1 MARISTYPLDTHLVG
16 SDYWIGSDADSN
28 YATKNFTIDSVAEYM
43 NRVATQQQALRFKYT
58 NTVPRT
64 DGCFFGA
71 DGATSAPSVA
81 YNTITGFTLSKFELT
96 NLGIDISSFYSNPL
110 GSSEVLM
117 TQCDDVS
124 RWAVFTWVSSV
135 QNATNPN
142 YYDIGVAYK
151 GGNNGLI
158 ANKDYF
164 ISLLTY
170 AGANDANFLYTLD
183 GSASVY
189 VINHNLNKYPSVTI
203 FDTNNANA
211 QVETQIAFNS
221 LNQATLTFSL
231 PFTGEAS
238 FN

>member
-1 MARISTYPLDTHLVG
+1 MAKISTYPLDTHLIG
-16 SDYWIGSDADSN
+16 TDYWIGSDANSN

-43 NRVATQQQALRFKYT
+43 NRVATQQQALRFKYL
-58 NTVPRT
+58 NTIPYT
-64 DGCFFGA
+64 DGSFYGA
-71 DGATSAPSVA
+71 DGATAAPTVA
-81 YNTITGFTLSKFELT
+81 YNSITGFTLNKFELT

-110 GSSEVLM
+110 GGSEVLI

-124 RWAVFTWVSSV
+124 RWAVFSWISST
-135 QNATNPN
+135 QNAQNN
-142 YYDIGVAYK
+142 SFYDIVVAYK

-183 GSASVY
+183 GSTNVY
-189 VINHNLNKYPSVTI
+189 TIDHNLNKYPAVTI
-203 FDTNNANA
+203 FDANNAE
-211 QVETQIAFNS
+211 VETQIVFNS
-221 LNQATLTFSL
+221 LNRATLTFSL
-231 PFTGEAS
+231 PFTGKAS

>member
-1 MARISTYPLDTHLVG
+1 MAKISTYPLDTHLIG
-16 SDYWIGSDADSN
+16 TDYWIGSDANSN

-43 NRVATQQQALRFKYT
+43 NRVATQQQALRFKYL
-58 NTVPRT
+58 NTIPYT
-64 DGCFFGA
+64 DGSFYGA
-71 DGATSAPSVA
+71 DGATAAPTVA
-81 YNTITGFTLSKFELT
+81 YNSITGFTLNKFELT

-110 GSSEVLM
+110 GGSEVLI

-124 RWAVFTWVSSV
+124 RWAVFSWISST
-135 QNATNPN
+135 QNAQNTSF
-142 YYDIGVAYK
+142 YDIVVAYK

-183 GSASVY
+183 GSTNVY
-189 VINHNLNKYPSVTI
+189 TIDHNLNKYPAVTI
-203 FDTNNANA
+203 FDANNAE
-211 QVETQIAFNS
+211 VETQIVFNS
-221 LNQATLTFSL
+221 LNRATLTFSL
-231 PFTGEAS
+231 PFTGKAS

>member
-1 MARISTYPLDTHLVG
+1 MAKISTYPLDTHLIG
-16 SDYWIGSDADSN
+16 TDYWIGSDANSN

-43 NRVATQQQALRFKYT
+43 NRVATQQQALRFKYL
-58 NTVPRT
+58 NTVPYT
-64 DGCFFGA
+64 DGSFYGA
-71 DGATSAPSVA
+71 DGATAAPTVA
-81 YNTITGFTLSKFELT
+81 YNSITGFTLNKFELT

-110 GSSEVLM
+110 GGSEVLI

-124 RWAVFTWVSSV
+124 RWAVFSWISST
-135 QNATNPN
+135 QNAQNSSF
-142 YYDIGVAYK
+142 YDIVVAYK

-183 GSASVY
+183 GSTNVY
-189 VINHNLNKYPSVTI
+189 AIDHNLNKYPAVTI
-203 FDTNNANA
+203 FDANNAE
-211 QVETQIAFNS
+211 VETQIVFNS
-221 LNQATLTFSL
+221 LNRATLTFSL
-231 PFTGEAS
+231 PFTGKAS

>member
-1 MARISTYPLDTHLVG
+1 MAKISTYQLDTHLIG

-43 NRVATQQQALRFKYT
+43 NRVATQQQALRFKYL
-58 NTVPRT
+58 NTIPYT
-64 DGCFFGA
+64 DGSFYGA
-71 DGATSAPSVA
+71 DGATAAPNVA
-81 YNTITGFTLSKFELT
+81 YNSITGFTLSKFELT

-110 GSSEVLM
+110 GGSEVLI

-124 RWAVFTWVSSV
+124 RWAVFSWISST
-135 QNATNPN
+135 QNTQNN
-142 YYDIGVAYK
+142 SFYDIVVAYK

-183 GSASVY
+183 GSTNVY
-189 VINHNLNKYPSVTI
+189 AIDHNLNKYPAVTI
-203 FDTNNANA
+203 FDANNAE
-211 QVETQIAFNS
+211 VETQIVFNT
-221 LNQATLTFSL
+221 LNRATLTFSL
-231 PFTGEAS
+231 PFTGKAS

>member
-58 NTVPRT
+58 NTIPRT

-96 NLGIDISSFYSNPL
+96 NLGVDISSFYSNPL

>member
-1 MARISTYPLDTHLVG
+1 MAKISTYPLDTHLIG
-16 SDYWIGSDADSN
+16 TDYWIGSDANSN

-43 NRVATQQQALRFKYT
+43 NRVATQQQALRFKYL
-58 NTVPRT
+58 NTIPYT
-64 DGCFFGA
+64 DGSFYGA
-71 DGATSAPSVA
+71 DGATAAPTVA
-81 YNTITGFTLSKFELT
+81 YNSITGFTLNKFELT

-110 GSSEVLM
+110 GGSEVLI

-124 RWAVFTWVSSV
+124 RWAVFSWISST
-135 QNATNPN
+135 QNAQNN
-142 YYDIGVAYK
+142 SFYDITVAYK

-183 GSASVY
+183 GSTNVY
-189 VINHNLNKYPSVTI
+189 VIDHNLNKYPAVTI
-203 FDTNNANA
+203 FDANNAE
-211 QVETQIAFNS
+211 VETQIVFNS
-221 LNQATLTFSL
+221 LNRATLTFSL
-231 PFTGEAS
+231 PFTGKAS

>member
-1 MARISTYPLDTHLVG
+1 MAKISTYPLDTHLIG
-16 SDYWIGSDADSN
+16 TDYWIGSDANSN

-43 NRVATQQQALRFKYT
+43 NRVATQQQALRFKYL
-58 NTVPRT
+58 NTIPYT
-64 DGCFFGA
+64 DGSFYGA
-71 DGATSAPSVA
+71 DGATAAPTVA
-81 YNTITGFTLSKFELT
+81 YNSITGFTLNKFELT

-110 GSSEVLM
+110 GGSEVLI

-124 RWAVFTWVSSV
+124 RWAVFSWISST
-135 QNATNPN
+135 QNAQNN
-142 YYDIGVAYK
+142 SFYDIVVAYK

-183 GSASVY
+183 GSTNVY
-189 VINHNLNKYPSVTI
+189 VIDHNLNKYPAVTI
-203 FDTNNANA
+203 FDANNAE
-211 QVETQIAFNS
+211 VETQIVFNT
-221 LNQATLTFSL
+221 LNRATLTFSL
-231 PFTGEAS
+231 PFTGKAS

>member
-1 MARISTYPLDTHLVG
+1 MAKISTYPLDTHLIG
-16 SDYWIGSDADSN
+16 TDYWIGSDANSN

-58 NTVPRT
+58 NTVPYT
-64 DGCFFGA
+64 DGSFYGA
-71 DGATSAPSVA
+71 DGATAAPTVA
-81 YNTITGFTLSKFELT
+81 YNSITGFTLNKFELT
-96 NLGIDISSFYSNPL
+96 NLGVDISSFYSSPL
-110 GSSEVLM
+110 GGSEVLI

-124 RWAVFTWVSSV
+124 RWAVFSWISST
-135 QNATNPN
+135 QNAQNTSF
-142 YYDIGVAYK
+142 YDIVVAYK

-183 GSASVY
+183 GSTNVY
-189 VINHNLNKYPSVTI
+189 AIDHNLNKYPAVTI
-203 FDTNNANA
+203 FDANNAE
-211 QVETQIAFNS
+211 VETQIVFNS
-221 LNQATLTFSL
+221 LNRATLTFSL
-231 PFTGEAS
+231 PFTGKAS

>member
-1 MARISTYPLDTHLVG
+1 MAKISTYPLDTHLIG
-16 SDYWIGSDADSN
+16 TDYWIGSDANSN

-58 NTVPRT
+58 NQIPYT
-64 DGCFFGA
+64 DGSFYGA
-71 DGATSAPSVA
+71 DGATAAPNVA
-81 YNTITGFTLSKFELT
+81 YNSITGFTLNKFELT

-110 GSSEVLM
+110 GGSEVLI

-124 RWAVFTWVSSV
+124 RWAVFSWISST
-135 QNATNPN
+135 QNAQNN
-142 YYDIGVAYK
+142 SFYDIVVAYK

-183 GSASVY
+183 GSTNVY
-189 VINHNLNKYPSVTI
+189 TIDHNLNKYPAVTI
-203 FDTNNANA
+203 FDANNAE
-211 QVETQIAFNS
+211 VETQIVFNS
-221 LNQATLTFSL
+221 LNRATLTFSL
-231 PFTGEAS
+231 PFTGKAS

>member
-1 MARISTYPLDTHLVG
+1 MAKISTYPLDTHLIG
-16 SDYWIGSDADSN
+16 TDYWIGSDANSN
-28 YATKNFTIDSVAEYM
+28 YATKNFTIDSGAEYM

-58 NTVPRT
+58 NQIPYT
-64 DGCFFGA
+64 DGSFYGA
-71 DGATSAPSVA
+71 DGATAAPTVA
-81 YNTITGFTLSKFELT
+81 YNSITGFTLNKFELT

-110 GSSEVLM
+110 GGSEVLI

-124 RWAVFTWVSSV
+124 RWAVFSWISST
-135 QNATNPN
+135 QNAQNN
-142 YYDIGVAYK
+142 SFYDIVVAYK

-183 GSASVY
+183 GSTNVY
-189 VINHNLNKYPSVTI
+189 TVNHNLNKYPSVTI
-203 FDTNNANA
+203 FDQNNAE
-211 QVETQIAFNS
+211 VETQVVFNN
-221 LNQATLTFSL
+221 LNTATLTFSL
-231 PFTGEAS
+231 PFTGKAS

>member
-1 MARISTYPLDTHLVG
+1 MAKISTYPLDTHLIG
-16 SDYWIGSDADSN
+16 TDYWIGSDANSN

-43 NRVATQQQALRFKYT
+43 NRVATQQQALRFKYL
-58 NTVPRT
+58 NTIPYT
-64 DGCFFGA
+64 DGSFYGA
-71 DGATSAPSVA
+71 DGATAAPTVA
-81 YNTITGFTLSKFELT
+81 YNSITGFTLNKFELT

-110 GSSEVLM
+110 GGSEVLI

-124 RWAVFTWVSSV
+124 RWAVFSWISST
-135 QNATNPN
+135 QNAQNSSF
-142 YYDIGVAYK
+142 YDIVVAYK

-183 GSASVY
+183 GSTNVY
-189 VINHNLNKYPSVTI
+189 TIDHNLNKYPAVTI
-203 FDTNNANA
+203 FDANNAE
-211 QVETQIAFNS
+211 VETQIVFNS
-221 LNQATLTFSL
+221 LNRATLTFSL
-231 PFTGEAS
+231 PFTGKAS

>member
-1 MARISTYPLDTHLVG
+1 MAKISTYPLDTHLIG

-43 NRVATQQQALRFKYT
+43 NRVATQQQALRFKYL
-58 NTVPRT
+58 NTIPYT
-64 DGCFFGA
+64 DGSFYGA
-71 DGATSAPSVA
+71 DGATAAPNVA
-81 YNTITGFTLSKFELT
+81 YNSITGFTLNKFELT

-110 GSSEVLM
+110 GGSEVLI

-124 RWAVFTWVSSV
+124 RWAVFSWISST
-135 QNATNPN
+135 QNAQNN
-142 YYDIGVAYK
+142 SYYDIVVAYK

-183 GSASVY
+183 GSTNVY
-189 VINHNLNKYPSVTI
+189 AIDHNLNKYPAVTI
-203 FDTNNANA
+203 FDANNAE
-211 QVETQIAFNS
+211 VETQIVFNT
-221 LNQATLTFSL
+221 LNRATLTFSL
-231 PFTGEAS
+231 PFTGKAS

>member
-1 MARISTYPLDTHLVG
+1 MAKISTYPLDTHLIG
-16 SDYWIGSDADSN
+16 TDYWIGSDANSN

-43 NRVATQQQALRFKYT
+43 NRVATQQQALRFKYL
-58 NTVPRT
+58 NTIPYT
-64 DGCFFGA
+64 DGSFYGA
-71 DGATSAPSVA
+71 DGATAAPTVA
-81 YNTITGFTLSKFELT
+81 YNSITGFTLNKFELT

-110 GSSEVLM
+110 GGSEVLI

-124 RWAVFTWVSSV
+124 RWAVFSWISST
-135 QNATNPN
+135 QNAQNN
-142 YYDIGVAYK
+142 SFYDIVVAYK

-183 GSASVY
+183 GSTNVY
-189 VINHNLNKYPSVTI
+189 VIDHNLNKYPAVTI
-203 FDTNNANA
+203 FDANNAE
-211 QVETQIAFNS
+211 VETQIVFNS
-221 LNQATLTFSL
+221 LNRATLTFSL
-231 PFTGEAS
+231 PFTGKAS

>member
-1 MARISTYPLDTHLVG
+1 MAKISTYPLDTHLIG

-43 NRVATQQQALRFKYT
+43 NRVATQQQALRFKYL
-58 NTVPRT
+58 NTIPYT
-64 DGCFFGA
+64 DGSFYGA
-71 DGATSAPSVA
+71 DGATAAPNVA
-81 YNTITGFTLSKFELT
+81 YNSITGFTLNKFELT

-110 GSSEVLM
+110 GGSEVLI

-124 RWAVFTWVSSV
+124 RWAVFSWISST
-135 QNATNPN
+135 QNAQNN
-142 YYDIGVAYK
+142 SFYDIVVAYK

-183 GSASVY
+183 GSTNVY
-189 VINHNLNKYPSVTI
+189 TIDHNLNKYPAVTI
-203 FDTNNANA
+203 FDANNAE
-211 QVETQIAFNS
+211 VETQIVFNT
-221 LNQATLTFSL
+221 LNRATLTFSL
-231 PFTGEAS
+231 PFTGKAS

>member
-58 NTVPRT
+58 NTIPRT

-71 DGATSAPSVA
+71 DGATSAPTVS

-96 NLGIDISSFYSNPL
+96 NLGIDISSFYANPL
-110 GSSEVLM
+110 GGSEVLI

-124 RWAVFTWVSSV
+124 RWAVFSWVSSV

-142 YYDIGVAYK
+142 YYDIVVAYK

-164 ISLLTY
+164 ISLLSY
-170 AGANDANFLYTLD
+170 AGEGDLHFT
-183 GSASVY
+183 Y
-189 VINHNLNKYPSVTI
+189 VQGVPSTSWSIQHNLGKFPSITVIDSAGTVVTGQYTYNDI
-203 FDTNNANA
+203 NN
-211 QVETQIAFNS
+211 V
-221 LNQATLTFSL
+221 TLTFSA
-231 PFTGEAS
+231 PFAGTAYL
-238 FN
+238 N

>member
-1 MARISTYPLDTHLVG
+1 MAKISTYPLDTHLIG

-43 NRVATQQQALRFKYT
+43 NRVATQQQALRFKYL
-58 NTVPRT
+58 NTIPYT
-64 DGCFFGA
+64 DGSFYGA
-71 DGATSAPSVA
+71 DGATAAPTVA
-81 YNTITGFTLSKFELT
+81 YNSITGFTLNKFELT

-110 GSSEVLM
+110 GGSEVLI

-124 RWAVFTWVSSV
+124 RWAVFSWISST
-135 QNATNPN
+135 QNAQNN
-142 YYDIGVAYK
+142 SFYDIVVAYK

-183 GSASVY
+183 GSTNVY
-189 VINHNLNKYPSVTI
+189 TIDHNLNKYPAVTI
-203 FDTNNANA
+203 FDANNAE
-211 QVETQIAFNS
+211 VETQIVFNT
-221 LNQATLTFSL
+221 LNRATLTFSL
-231 PFTGEAS
+231 PFTGKAS

>member
-1 MARISTYPLDTHLVG
+1 MAKISTYPLDTHLIG
-16 SDYWIGSDADSN
+16 TDYWIGSDANSN

-43 NRVATQQQALRFKYT
+43 NRVATQQQALRFKYL
-58 NTVPRT
+58 NTVPYT
-64 DGCFFGA
+64 DGSFYGA
-71 DGATSAPSVA
+71 DGATAAPTVA
-81 YNTITGFTLSKFELT
+81 YNSITGFTLNKFELT

-110 GSSEVLM
+110 GGSEVLI

-124 RWAVFTWVSSV
+124 RWAVFSWISST
-135 QNATNPN
+135 QNAQNSSF
-142 YYDIGVAYK
+142 YDIVVAYK

-183 GSASVY
+183 GSTNVY
-189 VINHNLNKYPSVTI
+189 SIDHNLNKYPAVTI
-203 FDTNNANA
+203 FDANNAE
-211 QVETQIAFNS
+211 VETQIVFNS
-221 LNQATLTFSL
+221 LNRATLTFSL
-231 PFTGEAS
+231 PFTGKAS

>member
-1 MARISTYPLDTHLVG
+1 MAKISTYPLDTHLIG

-43 NRVATQQQALRFKYT
+43 NRVATQQQALRFKYI
-58 NTVPRT
+58 NTVPYT
-64 DGCFFGA
+64 DGSFYGA
-71 DGATSAPSVA
+71 DGATAAPNVA
-81 YNTITGFTLSKFELT
+81 YNSITGFTLSKFELT
-96 NLGIDISSFYSNPL
+96 NLGIDISSFYSNLL
-110 GSSEVLM
+110 GGSEVLI

-124 RWAVFTWVSSV
+124 RWAVFSWISST
-135 QNATNPN
+135 QNTQNN
-142 YYDIGVAYK
+142 SFYDIVVAYK

-183 GSASVY
+183 GSTNVY
-189 VINHNLNKYPSVTI
+189 AIDHNLNKYPAVTI
-203 FDTNNANA
+203 FDANNAE
-211 QVETQIAFNS
+211 VETQIVFNT
-221 LNQATLTFSL
+221 LNRATLTFSL
-231 PFTGEAS
+231 PFTGKAS

>member
-1 MARISTYPLDTHLVG
+1 MAKISTYPLDTHLIG
-16 SDYWIGSDADSN
+16 TDYWIGSDANSN

-43 NRVATQQQALRFKYT
+43 NRVATQQQALRFKYL
-58 NTVPRT
+58 NTIPYT
-64 DGCFFGA
+64 DGSFYGA
-71 DGATSAPSVA
+71 DGATAAPTVA
-81 YNTITGFTLSKFELT
+81 YNSITGFTLNKFELT

-110 GSSEVLM
+110 GGSEVLI

-124 RWAVFTWVSSV
+124 RWAVFSWISST
-135 QNATNPN
+135 QNAQNSSF
-142 YYDIGVAYK
+142 YDIVVAYK

-183 GSASVY
+183 GSTNVY
-189 VINHNLNKYPSVTI
+189 SIDHNLNKYPAVTI
-203 FDTNNANA
+203 FDANNAE
-211 QVETQIAFNS
+211 VETQIVFNS
-221 LNQATLTFSL
+221 LNRATLTFSL
-231 PFTGEAS
+231 PFTGKAS

>member
-1 MARISTYPLDTHLVG
+1 MAKISTYPLDTHLIG
-16 SDYWIGSDADSN
+16 TDYWIGSDANSN

-43 NRVATQQQALRFKYT
+43 NRVATQQQALRFKYL
-58 NTVPRT
+58 NTVPYT
-64 DGCFFGA
+64 DGSFYGA
-71 DGATSAPSVA
+71 DGATAAPNVA
-81 YNTITGFTLSKFELT
+81 YNSITGFTLNKFELT

-110 GSSEVLM
+110 GGSEVLI

-124 RWAVFTWVSSV
+124 RWAVFSWISST
-135 QNATNPN
+135 QNAQNN
-142 YYDIGVAYK
+142 SYYDIVVAYK

-183 GSASVY
+183 GSTNVY
-189 VINHNLNKYPSVTI
+189 TIDHNLNKYPAVTI
-203 FDTNNANA
+203 FDANNAE
-211 QVETQIAFNS
+211 VETQIVFNS
-221 LNQATLTFSL
+221 LNRATLTFSL
-231 PFTGEAS
+231 PFTGKAS

>member
-58 NTVPRT
+58 NTIPRT

-96 NLGIDISSFYSNPL
+96 NLGVDISSFYSNPL

-189 VINHNLNKYPSVTI
+189 IIDHNLNKYPSVTI

>member
-43 NRVATQQQALRFKYT
+43 NRVATQQQALRFKYV
-58 NTVPRT
+58 NTIPYT
-64 DGCFFGA
+64 DGSFYGA
-71 DGATSAPSVA
+71 DGATGASTVA
-81 YNTITGFTLSKFELT
+81 YNTITGFTLSQFELT
-96 NLGIDISSFYSNPL
+96 NLGVNISSFYSNPL
-110 GSSEVLM
+110 GGSEVLI

-124 RWAVFTWVSSV
+124 RWAVFAWVGSTP
-135 QNATNPN
+135 NATNPGF
-142 YYDIGVAYK
+142 YDITLTYK

-158 ANKDYF
+158 ASKDYF

-183 GSASVY
+183 GSTNVY
-189 VINHNLNKYPSVTI
+189 TISHNLNKYPSVTI
-203 FDTNNANA
+203 FDQNNAE
-211 QVETQIAFNS
+211 VETQVVFNN
-221 LNQATLTFSL
+221 LNTATLTFSL
-231 PFTGEAS
+231 PFIGKAS

>member
-1 MARISTYPLDTHLVG
+1 MAKISTYPLDTHLVG

-58 NTVPRT
+58 NQIPYT
-64 DGCFFGA
+64 DGSFYGA
-71 DGATSAPSVA
+71 DGATAAPNVA
-81 YNTITGFTLSKFELT
+81 YNSITGFTLSKFELT

-110 GSSEVLM
+110 GGSEVLI

-124 RWAVFTWVSSV
+124 RWAVFSWISST
-135 QNATNPN
+135 QNAQNN
-142 YYDIGVAYK
+142 SFYDIVVAYK

-183 GSASVY
+183 GSTNVY
-189 VINHNLNKYPSVTI
+189 VIDHNLNKYPAVTI
-203 FDTNNANA
+203 FDANNAE
-211 QVETQIAFNS
+211 VETQIVFNS
-221 LNQATLTFSL
+221 LNRATLTFSL
-231 PFTGEAS
+231 PFTGKAS

>member
-1 MARISTYPLDTHLVG
+1 MAKISTYPLDTHLIG

-43 NRVATQQQALRFKYT
+43 NRVATQQQALRFKYL
-58 NTVPRT
+58 NTVPYT
-64 DGCFFGA
+64 DGSFYGA
-71 DGATSAPSVA
+71 DGATAAPNVA
-81 YNTITGFTLSKFELT
+81 YNSITGFTLSKFELT

-110 GSSEVLM
+110 GGSEVLI

-124 RWAVFTWVSSV
+124 RWAVFSWISST
-135 QNATNPN
+135 QNAQNN
-142 YYDIGVAYK
+142 SYYDIVVAYK

-183 GSASVY
+183 GSTNVY
-189 VINHNLNKYPSVTI
+189 VIDHNLNKYPAVTI
-203 FDTNNANA
+203 FDANNAE
-211 QVETQIAFNS
+211 VETQIVFNT
-221 LNQATLTFSL
+221 LNRATLTFSL
-231 PFTGEAS
+231 PFTGKAS

>member
-58 NTVPRT
+58 NTIPRT

-71 DGATSAPSVA
+71 DGATSAPTVA

>member
-1 MARISTYPLDTHLVG
+1 MAKISTYPLDTHLIG

-43 NRVATQQQALRFKYT
+43 NRVATQQQALRFKYL
-58 NTVPRT
+58 NTIPYT
-64 DGCFFGA
+64 DGSFYGA
-71 DGATSAPSVA
+71 DGATAAPNVA
-81 YNTITGFTLSKFELT
+81 YNSITGFTLNKFELT

-110 GSSEVLM
+110 GGSEVLI

-124 RWAVFTWVSSV
+124 RWAVFSWISST
-135 QNATNPN
+135 QNAQNN
-142 YYDIGVAYK
+142 SFYDIVVAYK

-183 GSASVY
+183 GSTNVY
-189 VINHNLNKYPSVTI
+189 TIDHNLNKYPAVTI
-203 FDTNNANA
+203 FDANNAE
-211 QVETQIAFNS
+211 VETQIVFNS
-221 LNQATLTFSL
+221 LNRATLTFSL
-231 PFTGEAS
+231 PFTGKAS

>member
-1 MARISTYPLDTHLVG
+1 MAKISTYPLDTHLIG

-43 NRVATQQQALRFKYT
+43 NRVATQQQALRFKYL
-58 NTVPRT
+58 NTVPYT
-64 DGCFFGA
+64 DGSFYGA
-71 DGATSAPSVA
+71 DGATAAPNVA
-81 YNTITGFTLSKFELT
+81 YNSITGFTLNKFELT

-110 GSSEVLM
+110 GGSEVLI

-124 RWAVFTWVSSV
+124 RWAVFSWISST
-135 QNATNPN
+135 QNAQNN
-142 YYDIGVAYK
+142 SFYDIVVAYK

-183 GSASVY
+183 GSTNVY
-189 VINHNLNKYPSVTI
+189 AIDHNLNKYPAVTI
-203 FDTNNANA
+203 FDANNAE
-211 QVETQIAFNS
+211 VETQIVFNT
-221 LNQATLTFSL
+221 LNRATLTFSL
-231 PFTGEAS
+231 PFTGKAS

>member
-1 MARISTYPLDTHLVG
+1 MAKISTYPLDTHLIG
-16 SDYWIGSDADSN
+16 TDYWIGSDANSN

-43 NRVATQQQALRFKYT
+43 NRVATQQQALRFKYL
-58 NTVPRT
+58 NTVPYT
-64 DGCFFGA
+64 DGSFYGA
-71 DGATSAPSVA
+71 DGATAAPTVA
-81 YNTITGFTLSKFELT
+81 YNSITGFTLNKFELT

-110 GSSEVLM
+110 GGSEVLI

-124 RWAVFTWVSSV
+124 RWAVFSWISST
-135 QNATNPN
+135 QNAQNSSF
-142 YYDIGVAYK
+142 YDIVVAYK

-183 GSASVY
+183 GSTNVY
-189 VINHNLNKYPSVTI
+189 TIDHNLNKYPAVTI
-203 FDTNNANA
+203 FDANNAE
-211 QVETQIAFNS
+211 VETQIVFNS
-221 LNQATLTFSL
+221 LNRATLTFSL
-231 PFTGEAS
+231 PFTGKAS

>member
-58 NTVPRT
+58 NTIPRT

-71 DGATSAPSVA
+71 DGATSAPTVA

-96 NLGIDISSFYSNPL
+96 NLGIDISSFYANPL
-110 GSSEVLM
+110 GGSEVLI

-124 RWAVFTWVSSV
+124 RWAVFSWVSSV

-142 YYDIGVAYK
+142 YYDIVVAYK

-221 LNQATLTFSL
+221 LNQARLTFSL